1 MKINFYAKGLAI
13 GVASLFLI
21 GGATKATATAQSDQ
35 VAIQLGAIQLG
46 YIGPVTQLT
55 SQQQANALTQGNL
68 ALAATTANYSSSV
81 SGGKFVANATCPNPQ
96 SDSFR
101 GQLYTATVNA
111 LKYPVT
117 NLSGIS
123 KLTVTYA
130 NGKTTTVTAS
140 LSPTLT
146 TPDLVEQVSTA
157 KVPNYGSAFAS
168 NAVSA
173 SLAYTTN
180 TYGIVFPVWGAQPSS
195 ANVTKYA
202 TNSYA
207 LNVKTES
214 AQLATAGKA
223 ASAAMTAALKVYA
236 TGTVNWAA
244 YPKTG
249 VPTNGSYLPNFG
261 TTTINSGTNAQ
272 SPNQTGLADAAAA
285 VAAESINAL
294 GAINTNSYLV
304 NSGLYGIT
312 TTNAISIA
320 QALTK
325 AALAFQ
331 ATSTKAISGETHY
344 ALGALGADAFGIL
357 TQTAG
362 STNAVW
368 GGQATG
374 GLTSILNGLVKGMVT
389 AVGASSTSNVSALI
403 GGVAQGFY
411 ADYLATCY
419 NTSTTPISLNA
430 FLSNNGATIAG
441 AFNAAGVKNISTAT
455 YNTDISNAFNGVHNA
470 AYNNGVSLLA
480 PSAWNTTSF
489 PLAGYNGVN
498 KLGYLNGVGTPV
510 TDTVGL

>member
-1 MKINFYAKGLAI
+1 MLLFTVVGSFK
-13 GVASLFLI
+13 AS
-21 GGATKATATAQSDQ
+21 ATEQTDQ
-35 VAIQLGAIQLG
+35 VAVQLGAIQLG
-46 YIGPVTQLT
+46 YSGLVSSLT

-68 ALAATTANYSSSV
+68 ALAATTANYSASV
-81 SGGKFVANATCPNPQ
+81 SAGKFVANATCPNPQ
-96 SDSFR
+96 SSTFR
-101 GQLYTATVNA
+101 VQLYTATVNA
-111 LKYPVT
+111 LQYPVT

-130 NGKTTTVTAS
+130 SGKTTIVTAD
-140 LSPTLT
+140 LNPTKT
-146 TPDLVEQVSTA
+146 TPDLVAGVSTA
-157 KVPNYGSAFAS
+157 KIPNYGSSFAS
-168 NAVSA
+168 NAVAA
-173 SLAYTTN
+173 SLACTTN
-180 TYGIVFPVWGAQPSS
+180 TNGIVFPVWGAQPSS

-207 LNVKTES
+207 LNVTTQK

-285 VAAESINAL
+285 VAAESINGL
-294 GAINTNSYLV
+294 GAINTNSSLV

-312 TTNAISIA
+312 TSNATSIA
-320 QALTK
+320 QALTT

-331 ATSTKAISGETHY
+331 ATSTKVISGETHY
-344 ALGALGADAFGIL
+344 SYGALGADAFGLI

-362 STNAVW
+362 TTNAVW

-374 GLTSILNGLVKGMVT
+374 GLTSILNGLVNGMVK

-419 NTSTTPISLNA
+419 NTSTTPISQNA
-430 FLSNNGATIAG
+430 FFSNNGGTIAG
-441 AFNAAGVKNISTAT
+441 AFTAAGVKNISSSTFSTAIT
-455 YNTDISNAFNGVHNA
+455 SAFNGIHNA
-470 AYNNGVSLLA
+470 AYNNGLSLLA
-480 PSAWNTTSF
+480 PSAWNTTNF
-489 PLAGYNGVN
+489 PIAGYNGVN